1 MSTDPTKKKDDHVST
16 SKALDD
22 EQRVKVLS
30 PGMLVAKRFFRNK
43 LAVAG
48 LVILVAMFL
57 FSFIGG
63 MVSPYNESQVFRK
76 TDHVW
81 KDYAGATYNKSY
93 IFTTANGAEFPA
105 QGQQKF
111 ILATNKGNDSF
122 EANDVTYGLEQK
134 GEDYWAIYSSESV
147 ATVLTLKGKS
157 TYKQAG
163 NIEITDE
170 IKEGYEEAVAN
181 DANTFEVDG
190 TTYTIEKAGRENQ
203 ITISGEVA
211 FATKKV
217 FSAATN
223 DAEMGFDFQQAALD
237 AIEVGDASFEYDG
250 ATYELTTT
258 EKETST
264 EVVKNGEVYATVSNL
279 LVSPQAKGVFLSLSF
294 KEAVEQAIADKA
306 STFTAVNEAGE
317 EETYQLQT
325 KNTQYVVRS
334 QKATTVNDTYSG
346 PSKKHWLGTD
356 GNGMDMLTRL
366 MYGGRISLM
375 IGFVVIIIEGII
387 GILIGGVSG
396 YFGGWVDT
404 ILMRVV
410 DVVICI
416 PAMPLYIIIGSV
428 MDYYKIDPRI
438 RIYALCAILGIVG
451 WPGIAR
457 MVRGQILSLRE
468 QEFMVATEATGVRIS
483 RRIFRHLIPNVI
495 PQLIVIATMG
505 LGDVILMEAT
515 LSFLG
520 IGVKFPYASWGNIVN
535 AVNDVYVLTN
545 FWFVWIPAGFLILLT
560 VLGFNF
566 VGDGLRDAFD
576 PKMKR

>member
-163 NIEITDE
+163 NTEITDE

-237 AIEVGDASFEYDG
+237 AIEAGDAFFEYDG

-264 EVVKNGEVYATVSNL
+264 EVVKDGEVYATVSNL

-334 QKATTVNDTYSG
+334 QKETTVNDTYSG